1 MIVLISYNILAR
13 QSLCLTNFLIET
25 FGSKFMKV
33 IAVPS
38 YIHNEELT
46 ILNHFK
52 KLWENKYYVFRLK
65 LKLTLHNRFTLENYK
80 RGTQEFEKIEKCSEH
95 FNLRG

>member
-1 MIVLISYNILAR
+1 LA
-13 QSLCLTNFLIET
+13 NFFLET
-25 FGSKFMKV
+25 FGSEFIKV

-38 YIHNEELT
+38 YIHNDGVA
-46 ILNHFK
+46 ILDHFK
-52 KLWENKYYVFRLK
+52 KLWKNKYYVFRLK

-80 RGTQEFEKIEKCSEH
+80 RGTQEFEKIEKCYEH